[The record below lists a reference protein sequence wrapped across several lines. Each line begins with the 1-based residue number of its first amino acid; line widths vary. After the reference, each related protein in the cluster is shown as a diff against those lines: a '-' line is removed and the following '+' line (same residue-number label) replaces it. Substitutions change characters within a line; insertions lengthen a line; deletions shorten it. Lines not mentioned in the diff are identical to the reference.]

1 MNLAY
6 PYRFAPLGNTAET
19 ADEPHIRDLIEQVLF
34 TSPGERVMRPDFG
47 SGVAQLVFAPNSV
60 ELASA
65 TQMLIQ
71 GALQQWLGNLI
82 RIEEVAVD
90 AAGEVQHGAADRH
103 REGSRHVRG
112 LARRLGVVLNGA
124 GELLRL

>member
-6 PYRFAPLGNTAET
+6 PYQFSPLHRTAET
-19 ADEPHIRDLIEQVLF
+19 DDAQHIRDLIEQVLF
-34 TSPGERVMRPDFG
+34 TIPGERVMRPDFG

-71 GALQQWLGNLI
+71 GSLQQWLGELI
-82 RIEEVAVD
+82 VVQGVRVEAIDAVLSIV
-90 AAGEVQHGAADRH
+90 VQYSIRLTDEIQVQTFTQPSGG
-103 REGSRHVRG
+103 GS
-112 LARRLGVVLNGA
+112 
-124 GELLRL
+124 

>member
-6 PYRFAPLGNTAET
+6 PYQFSSLGRTAEA
-19 ADEPHIRDLIEQVLF
+19 ADARHVRDLIEQVLF
-34 TSPGERVMRPDFG
+34 TIPGERVMRPDFG

-71 GALQQWLGNLI
+71 GSLQQWLGEVIVVQGVRVEANDAVLSITVQYSI
-82 RIEEVAVD
+82 RSND
-90 AAGEVQHGAADRH
+90 QMQVQAFTQP
-103 REGSRHVRG
+103 
-112 LARRLGVVLNGA
+112 LGG
-124 GELLRL
+124 GP

>member
-6 PYRFAPLGNTAET
+6 PYQFSSLGRTAEA
-19 ADEPHIRDLIEQVLF
+19 ADARHVRDLIEQVLF
-34 TSPGERVMRPDFG
+34 TIPGERVMRPDFG

-71 GALQQWLGNLI
+71 GSLQQWLGEVIVVQGVRVEANDAVLEITVQYSI
-82 RIEEVAVD
+82 RSND
-90 AAGEVQHGAADRH
+90 QMQVQTFTQP
-103 REGSRHVRG
+103 
-112 LARRLGVVLNGA
+112 LGG
-124 GELLRL
+124 GP

>member
-6 PYRFAPLGNTAET
+6 PYQFSSLGRTAEAT
-19 ADEPHIRDLIEQVLF
+19 DALHIRDLIEQVLF
-34 TSPGERVMRPDFG
+34 TVPGERVMRPDFG

-71 GALQQWLGNLI
+71 GSLQQWLGELI
-82 RIEEVAVD
+82 VVQGVRVEAIEAVLSIT
-90 AAGEVQHGAADRH
+90 VQYSIRLTDHVQVQTFTQPLGG
-103 REGSRHVRG
+103 GS
-112 LARRLGVVLNGA
+112 
-124 GELLRL
+124 

>member
-6 PYRFAPLGNTAET
+6 PYQGSSLGRTAEA
-19 ADEPHIRDLIEQVLF
+19 ADARHVRDLIEQVLF
-34 TSPGERVMRPDFG
+34 TIPGERVMRPDFG

-71 GALQQWLGNLI
+71 GSLRQWLGEVIVVQGVRVEANDAVLEITVQYSI
-82 RIEEVAVD
+82 RSND
-90 AAGEVQHGAADRH
+90 QMQVQTFTQPIG
-103 REGSRHVRG
+103 GG
-112 LARRLGVVLNGA
+112 P
-124 GELLRL
+124 